1 MRLFAAVLPPDHS
14 LGQLAAEIGR
24 LKRLPGADRL
34 RWTGHDGWH
43 FTLAFYG
50 EVPDDALPELRERLA
65 RAAHRHAPYELRI
78 AGGGRF
84 GDRVVWAG
92 ADGDRPAMRH
102 LADAAEAAGRRA
114 GLSRGEH
121 RPYTPHL
128 TLARNRTG
136 RLDLAPYAAALAD
149 FAGSAWTVEEIA
161 LVRSHPPTPG
171 VPGAQPHYEP
181 IGRWP
186 LGA

>member
-1 MRLFAAVLPPDHS
+1 M
-14 LGQLAAEIGR
+14 
-24 LKRLPGADRL
+24 KKLPGADGL

-50 EVPDDALPELRERLA
+50 EVPEDSLPELRERLA

-92 ADGDRPAMRH
+92 ADGDRPAMAH

-114 GLSRGEH
+114 GLPMDAH

-128 TLARNRTG
+128 TLARKRTG
-136 RLDLAPYAAALAD
+136 HLDLAPYAAALAD
-149 FAGSAWTVEEIA
+149 FASSAWTVQEIA

-171 VPGAQPHYEP
+171 VPGAGPRYESLA
-181 IGRWP
+181 RWP

>member
-1 MRLFAAVLPPDHS
+1 MRLFAAVLPPTRP
-14 LGQLAAEIGR
+14 LGQLAEQVGELR
-24 LKRLPGADRL
+24 RLPGADQL
-34 RWTGHDGWH
+34 RWTGPDDWH

-50 EVPDDALPELRERLA
+50 EVPEEALPGLQERLA
-65 RAAHRHAPYELRI
+65 RAAHRRAAYELRI

-114 GLSRGEH
+114 GLAMGEH

-128 TLARNRTG
+128 TLARKRTG
-136 RLDLAPYAAALAD
+136 RLDLVPYAAALAD
-149 FAGSAWTVEEIA
+149 FTGTPWTVTDFA
-161 LVRSHPPTPG
+161 LMRSHPPPPG
-171 VPGAQPHYEP
+171 VPGSRPRYEALA
-181 IGRWP
+181 RWP
-186 LGA
+186 LTG

>member
-1 MRLFAAVLPPDHS
+1 MRLFAAVLPPDSS
-14 LGQLAAEIGR
+14 LGQLASVVGH
-24 LKRLPGADRL
+24 LKQLPDADRL

-50 EVPDDALPELRERLA
+50 EVPDEDLPELRERLA
-65 RAAHRHAPYELRI
+65 RAAGRHAPYELRI

-102 LADAAEAAGRRA
+102 LADAAEAAGCRM
-114 GLSRGEH
+114 GLKMGEH

-128 TLARNRTG
+128 TLARSRTG
-136 RLDLAPYAAALAD
+136 HLDLVPYAAALAD
-149 FAGSAWTVEEIA
+149 FAGSPWTVEEMA
-161 LVRSHPPTPG
+161 LMRSHPPAPG
-171 VPGAQPHYEP
+171 VPGAQPHYAP
-181 IGRWP
+181 VARWP
-186 LGA
+186 LGG